1 MHARCKHASVHGS
14 MLAALQVFPLQKD
27 HDKRCGVQ
35 DGSETTYRPPPKA
48 AHKMLDK
55 YKLPEWAQKTPEFD
69 VNWKLLK
76 RLLQLTSVT
85 KKKKSYELKLRQG
98 FNALFVKNSRIVLA
112 PDDWSA
118 NIAALMSTYEEAKAA
133 AATKKRETKRRNL
146 RLLERSD

>member
-27 HDKRCGVQ
+27 HDERCGVQ
-35 DGSETTYRPPPKA
+35 DGSEKTYRPPPKA

-85 KKKKSYELKLRQG
+85 NKKKSYELKLRQG
-98 FNALFVKNSRIVLA
+98 FNALFLKNSRVVLA

-118 NIAALMSTYEEAKAA
+118 DIAALMSTYEEAKAA
-133 AATKKRETKRRNL
+133 AARKKRATKKRN
-146 RLLERSD
+146 